1 MRQISP
7 GSKKRTT
14 NEIFTAPLH
23 KVTSCWKPQ
32 TKTSLS
38 TPFTMR
44 SDMVVARLAVFLLLK
59 PQCHFPKSLLPFKIA
74 GNKSHSCELSTAN
87 ATKTPEAR

>member
-1 MRQISP
+1 
-7 GSKKRTT
+7 
-14 NEIFTAPLH
+14 
-23 KVTSCWKPQ
+23 
-32 TKTSLS
+32 
-38 TPFTMR
+38 
-44 SDMVVARLAVFLLLK
+44 MVVARLAVFLLLK